1 VKEETMRTRRRR
13 QQSARHGHRHRG
25 SRTGRR
31 AFLYGAGAA
40 TIAGLAG
47 WQLWW
52 TAGSNAG
59 AVTTDAIG
67 DKVQTLPKDQLPEF
81 AAGGDLGRLYRYAV
95 EHGDELSYIPCFCG
109 CFRVGHKSNHD
120 CYIKVAHQDGTL
132 TFTSHAAT

>member
-1 VKEETMRTRRRR
+1 MRAKSRTQR
-13 QQSARHGHRHRG
+13 SAQDGHGHKG

-31 AFLYGAGAA
+31 AILYGAGAA
-40 TIAGLAG
+40 AIVGLAG
-47 WQLWW
+47 WQRQLWS
-52 TAGSNAG
+52 TARGNAG

-81 AAGGDLGRLYRYAV
+81 AAAGDLGRLYRYAV

-109 CFRVGHKSNHD
+109 CFRFGHKSNHD
-120 CYIKVAHQDGTL
+120 CYIKALHADGTL